1 LSGSGAFLEL
11 ADGLD
16 DDDDGES
23 PARVTPNGLH
33 GTER

>member
-16 DDDDGES
+16 DDADGES
-23 PARVTPNGLH
+23 PATPNGLH